1 MMMIF
6 VQVFLSFVRLSRSSR
21 PFVRSSVGRFSV
33 YSDLPAGN
41 RKSQMRKNA
50 EAFKTWRRWKKVKEF

>member
-6 VQVFLSFVRLSRSSR
+6 VQVFLSFVRLSRSS
-21 PFVRSSVGRFSV
+21 VGRFSV

-41 RKSQMRKNA
+41 KKSQMRKNA

>member
-50 EAFKTWRRWKKVKEF
+50 EAF